1 MGFSELLRHY
11 EEADLLRFTT
21 AGSVDDGKS
30 TLMGRLLHDTN
41 SIHEDQLSSVRKVS
55 RARGQELDLSYF
67 TDGLKAE
74 REQGITIDVAYR
86 HFSTP
91 RRRFIMADTPGH
103 EQYTRN
109 MVTGASTADLAL
121 ILVDARKGLLTQSKR
136 HGFIASLLGMQH
148 MVVAV
153 NKMDLVDYRQEVFD
167 RISRQYSDFAAKL
180 TTRDL
185 VFIPICAL
193 HGDNVVEFSP
203 KMPWYGGPTL
213 LSHLETVHISSDRNL
228 IDFRFPVQY
237 VLRPNAEFRGYA
249 GQVVGGVVRV
259 GDAVVALPSGKGSRV
274 KRIVTADGD
283 LAYAF
288 TPQSVTLCLED
299 EIDVSRGDMLVHP
312 ANRPRVESEVEA
324 MLVWMDMTPLQLGKS
339 YLIKHTTQLVR
350 GEVASLRYRIDP
362 SDLHRRPAAE
372 LQMNDIGR
380 CELRLQRPLLC
391 DEYAHNRR
399 TGNLILI
406 DPVTNNTAGAGMII
420 ARALHRG
427 EPESA
432 PGSTA
437 LRHITVQ
444 SGHVAA
450 EDRATLLGQR
460 PVTLWLTG
468 LSGSGKTALSYA
480 VEKRLVESGH
490 AACVL
495 DGDNIRDNLN
505 KDLGFSPADRKE
517 NIRRVAEVARLFNDA
532 GLTVIAA
539 FISPCCEDRYDAARI
554 IGAERFIEVFVDA
567 PLDVCERRDAKG
579 LYRKARTGEIREFT
593 GVSAPYEP
601 PEHPQ
606 LHVRTDVLCIDEEVE
621 LVVQCLR
628 SRGVLTPEPT

>member
-1 MGFSELLRHY
+1 VDFSELLHRY
-11 EEADLLRFTT
+11 EEVDLLRFTT
-21 AGSVDDGKS
+21 VGSVDDGKS
-30 TLMGRLLHDTN
+30 TLIGRLLHDTK
-41 SIHEDQLSSVRKVS
+41 SIYEDQLSSVRKVS
-55 RARGQELDLSYF
+55 RGGGKELDLSYF

-91 RRRFIMADTPGH
+91 RRRFIIADTPGH

-109 MVTGASTADLAL
+109 MVTGASTADLAV
-121 ILVDARKGLLTQSKR
+121 ILVDARKGLVAQSKR
-136 HGFIASLLGMQH
+136 HGFIASLLGVQH

-167 RISRQYSDFAAKL
+167 QTSREYSEFAAKL
-180 TTRDL
+180 TTPDL
-185 VFIPICAL
+185 VFIPISAL
-193 HGDNVVEFSP
+193 KGDNVVEFSP
-203 KMPWYGGPTL
+203 NMPWYGGPTL
-213 LSHLETVHISSDRNL
+213 LSHLETVHIGSDRNL

-237 VLRPNAEFRGYA
+237 VLRPNTEFRGYS

-288 TPQSVTLCLED
+288 APQSVTLCLED
-299 EIDVSRGDMLVHP
+299 EIDLGRGDMLVHP

-324 MLVWMDMTPLQLGKS
+324 MLVWMDIAPLQLGKT

-350 GEVASLRYRIDP
+350 GEVASLHYRIDP
-362 SDLHRRPAAE
+362 SDLHRRLAAE

-380 CELRLQRPLLC
+380 CELRLHRPLLY
-391 DEYAHNRR
+391 DEYARNRR

-406 DPVTNNTAGAGMII
+406 DPLTNNTAGAGMII
-420 ARALHRG
+420 DRALHRG
-427 EPESA
+427 EPEST
-432 PGSTA
+432 PV
-437 LRHITVQ
+437 RHITVQ

-450 EDRATLLGQR
+450 EDRAKLLGQR
-460 PVTLWLTG
+460 PATLWLTG
-468 LSGSGKTALSYA
+468 LSGSGKTALAYA

-495 DGDNIRDNLN
+495 DGDNIRDSLN
-505 KDLGFSPADRKE
+505 KDLGFCPADRKE

-532 GLTVIAA
+532 GLIVVVA
-539 FISPCCEDRYDAARI
+539 FISPYREDRDDGARV
-554 IGAERFIEVFVDA
+554 IGTERFIEVFVDA
-567 PLDVCERRDAKG
+567 PLDVCEERDAKG
-579 LYRKARTGEIREFT
+579 LYRKARTGEIKEFT

-601 PEHPQ
+601 PVRPQ
-606 LHVRTDVLCIDEEVE
+606 LHVRTDVLSIDEEVE

-628 SRGVLTPEPT
+628 SRGILTTKPV